1 MSSQQVYF
9 INPNTVTNLD
19 NNVTTL
25 SQGQTD
31 LHLPLRTDLNHIRAF
46 MTGTLGAYSGVKMM
60 GGVIGQVSP
69 TGEFKF
75 TVGSRS
81 MILTS
86 TGSSNLVGA
95 DALYNGGTLINPTNA
110 FGEVIADNTNQAFT
124 EDSYVYSLSLGK
136 IIYSSVLMAL
146 VDRGIIRLNDPIIQ
160 YFPEWKNMKVLTQKF
175 YTNGTGCYAQTGSS
189 VSLPSFIA
197 PGDGTV
203 LDTLSVT
210 LTTGQTDTI
219 ANFVTAGLVQLVD
232 TSLLPTSTGAN
243 SVNYQAISA
252 NSVGP
257 GSRYYIEVQP
267 IQILKERK
275 TYGTVAMAFSHQ
287 LGLGLNIPYN
297 NLILNVLR
305 DRGMYQPYLQ
315 GSAVGY
321 STGAGVGVAGEA
333 NINAFYPDGLTNQKW
348 MSELLGAGVLSSQPG
363 KVWEYDCSFSIGFA
377 CCEKAYQ
384 RYYNLP
390 QVKPIW
396 QIARELILT
405 PMGITTEIMFKE
417 SEFAGLGLS
426 SGAVKNNFTDLYN
439 NSGNTMISGGRTFNP
454 ILYYDVNKK
463 HDIGLLNLAIV
474 TLKGLSSLAY
484 MLANYGVAKNGVR
497 ILSKAAV
504 KSMCETN
511 YLDTNV
517 DMYWRDDANYEA
529 ESDRFGVWAAISQ
542 NESMSFGLG
551 GAIARARPGK
561 VIDVTGIDFPDEW
574 FFWSGANGGAMYIKP
589 SEGKYIVLFHK
600 NNPFTSPSNINYVP
614 TDSNSYFVR
623 PIPASYETYGL
634 QTALSAFNF

>member
-1 MSSQQVYF
+1 MATQQIYF

-46 MTGTLGAYSGVKMM
+46 MTGSLGVYSGVKMM
-60 GGVIGQVSP
+60 GGILGQVSP

-110 FGEVIADNTNQAFT
+110 FGEVIADNTNQPFT

-136 IIYSSVLMAL
+136 TFYSAVLMAL

-175 YTNGTGCYAQTGSS
+175 FTNGTGCYAQTGSS
-189 VSLPSFIA
+189 VSLPGFISA
-197 PGDGTV
+197 GTGTQ
-203 LDTLSVT
+203 LDTLTVT
-210 LTTGQTDTI
+210 LTSGQTDTI

-243 SVNYQAISA
+243 NVNYQAISA

-287 LGLGLNIPYN
+287 IGLGMNITYN
-297 NLILNVLR
+297 NLITNVLR
-305 DRGMYQPYLQ
+305 DRGLYQPALA
-315 GSAVGY
+315 GTAVGY
-321 STGAGVGVAGEA
+321 STGAGAGIVGEA
-333 NINAFYPDGLTNQKW
+333 NINAFYPDGLTTQKW
-348 MSELLGAGVLSSQPG
+348 MTELLGAGVLSSQPG
-363 KVWEYDCSFSIGFA
+363 KVWEYDTGIMIGVA

-390 QVKPIW
+390 QVKPMW
-396 QIARELILT
+396 QIARELLLT
-405 PMGITTEIMFKE
+405 PMGITTEIMLKE
-417 SEFAGLGLS
+417 EEFSGLGIS
-426 SGAVKNNFTDLYN
+426 SGAVKNNFTDLYS
-439 NSGNTMISGGRTFNP
+439 NSGNTMISAGRTFNSL
-454 ILYYDVNKK
+454 LYYDGVKK
-463 HDIGLLNLAIV
+463 HDICYVNLCILS
-474 TLKGLSSLAY
+474 LKGLASFAY

-497 ILSKAAV
+497 VLSKAAV

-517 DMYWRDDANYEA
+517 DMYWRDDVNYES
-529 ESDRFGVWAAISQ
+529 ESDRFSVWTAISQ
-542 NESMSFGLG
+542 NESMSHGLG
-551 GAIARARPGK
+551 GAIARPRPGK
-561 VIDVTGIDFPDEW
+561 VIDIAGMDFPDEW
-574 FFWSGANGGAMYIKP
+574 FFWNGANGFIMYVKP

-600 NNPFTSPSNINYVP
+600 NNPFTSPSNITYGT
-614 TDSNSYFVR
+614 TDSNTYFVR

-634 QTALSAFNF
+634 QTALSAYNF